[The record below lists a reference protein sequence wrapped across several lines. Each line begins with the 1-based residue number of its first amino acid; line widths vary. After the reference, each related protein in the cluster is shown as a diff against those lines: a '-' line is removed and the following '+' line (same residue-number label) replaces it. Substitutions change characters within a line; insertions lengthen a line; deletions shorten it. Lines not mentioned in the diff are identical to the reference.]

1 MDILKEHRQNGIY
14 AKHAV
19 TERPDDRDFP
29 MHLHGSAEIY
39 FFVDGKTDYIVEGTV
54 YTLRRGDVL
63 LIRPSESHK
72 PRITA
77 GVRYE
82 RYNVNFRESLIS
94 SVDPEGRL
102 LRPFFDRSLGKGNLY
117 RASELG
123 DLPLERMFYELC
135 HTEDDDY
142 GIRLRLLSFLLRVL
156 ERIGE
161 AYDKRGAA
169 DYDEGD
175 RLSEIVEYINAHL
188 FDTESVAEVAAHF
201 YLSTSQFG
209 RVFKEATGASP
220 WDYIKTKRLAAAREL
235 IKNGKSASDAAASCG
250 FNDYSAFYRSY
261 VKRYGHAPTE
271 RGV

>member
-19 TERPDDRDFP
+19 TERPDDRDFL

-175 RLSEIVEYINAHL
+175 RLSEIV
-188 FDTESVAEVAAHF
+188 DKTHF
-201 YLSTSQFG
+201 YDLVHIKLRKFVG
-209 RVFKEATGASP
+209 AEKRHNGASVRVLCDGLLSSRRGP
-220 WDYIKTKRLAAAREL
+220 RMACVAFEL
-235 IKNGKSASDAAASCG
+235 
-250 FNDYSAFYRSY
+250 FNYS
-261 VKRYGHAPTE
+261 
-271 RGV
+271 